1 MKKLIVF
8 LLLIIMIAMCF
19 ADLIE
24 EAKEQFEKTSLRH
37 GTTFNRTFWEDR
49 SRFFDSYEVFKEKM
63 SAYYIMPKEM
73 KDRLFKTGSQSR
85 MTTTKDLLISS
96 YTDIEPQTIEAS
108 SFYRLEPIRDQLQ
121 HGSCWAFATLGT
133 FESALAVQ
141 NLGFQ
146 EKDNTGNDFDFAE
159 RWTAYHNVDIEMSEF
174 SNDFVIQDENRLDG
188 GFALIALY
196 NSIRYGEMPEENA
209 PYSEIGITSEDNLA
223 LGASAYIAPRT
234 HSNKSIMIMPASYSK
249 AMGYSYTEYIQM
261 IKTALYHYGSM
272 AVAFQVPYGPYHYQK
287 GILYPEYIPSQIGGH
302 GVTLVGWAAVEDL
315 DDIILSG
322 KTNPNASPV
331 LTTQEASS
339 GTYTYTDSWTAG
351 GQTVEKTTDLC
362 WIVKNSWGY
371 SWGDG
376 GYFVIPAISETAY
389 QNPTQIAPW
398 QLESEAMKV
407 PVFDDVLK
415 HTQQTL
421 DINEDGVV
429 NPDDFTA
436 LSELFGTIDPTVGD
450 LSIPTHNIIDGD
462 DLSTWLYLYH
472 QENSI
477 HK

>member
-1 MKKLIVF
+1 MKKLIVL
-8 LLLIIMIAMCF
+8 LLLIIMSSMGF
-19 ADLIE
+19 SGLIE
-24 EAKEQFEKTSLRH
+24 EAREQFESTPLRS
-37 GTTFNRTFWEDR
+37 GTQFNRTFWEDR
-49 SRFFDSYEVFKEKM
+49 SRFFNSFEAFKEKM
-63 SAYYIMPKEM
+63 SAYYILPKDM
-73 KDRLFKTGSQSR
+73 KDRLFNPSSQSR
-85 MTTTKDLLISS
+85 MSTTMDLLISS

-121 HGSCWAFATLGT
+121 HGSCWAFATIGT

-141 NLGFQ
+141 TLGFQ
-146 EKDNTGNDFDFAE
+146 EKGNTGNDYDFAE
-159 RWTAYHNVDIEMSEF
+159 RWTAYHNVDIEISEF

-188 GFALIALY
+188 GFSLMALY

-223 LGASAYIAPRT
+223 LPASAYTAPRT
-234 HSNKSIMIMPASYSK
+234 HSNKSIMIMPAAYSR
-249 AMGYSYTEYIQM
+249 AMGYSYSEYIQM
-261 IKTALYHYGSM
+261 IKTALYHYGSL
-272 AVAFQVPYGPYHYQK
+272 AVAFQVPDKLYHYQK
-287 GILYPEYIPSQIGGH
+287 GILYPDHVPAQIGGH
-302 GVTLVGWAAVEDL
+302 GVTLMGWAAVEDL
-315 DDIILSG
+315 DDIILAG
-322 KTNPNASPV
+322 KTNPNASAI
-331 LTTQEASS
+331 LTSQEASS
-339 GTYTYTDSWTAG
+339 GIYSYTDPWTAG

-371 SWGDG
+371 NWGDG
-376 GYFVIPAISETAY
+376 GYFVIPAISEEEY
-389 QNPTQIAPW
+389 QTPMHIGPW

-450 LSIPTHNIIDGD
+450 LSIPKNKIIDGD

-472 QENSI
+472 QE
-477 HK
+477 